1 MPVQPGGQI
10 PQRLP
15 ALVHAGHIVSSPR
28 ATPFPAPYRNGT
40 SGAPGSVT
48 PAHPAPRK
56 DSGMQDAW
64 RAYLELA
71 MGLTEAPRKKAQDA
85 VKRVVGQGGA
95 TAAQLQSLAEELVST
110 GLANREALT
119 KLVRFEVDRAL
130 GAVGLATADEVA
142 ELTRRVHDLER
153 QLREA
158 KATGAPEAGAPHATE
173 AAAETAGAGE
183 VTPSGA
189 FTGGRPTT
197 PAAGQEATPS
207 AEAPVSAP
215 PVPARTKA
223 VAKKAVAKK
232 AIAKKPAATVA
243 RTPAEESPATP
254 TRPVR
259 KAAGRKDSGGTDS

>member
-1 MPVQPGGQI
+1 
-10 PQRLP
+10 
-15 ALVHAGHIVSSPR
+15 
-28 ATPFPAPYRNGT
+28 
-40 SGAPGSVT
+40 
-48 PAHPAPRK
+48 
-56 DSGMQDAW
+56 MQDAW

-95 TAAQLQSLAEELVST
+95 TAAQLQALAEELVST

-158 KATGAPEAGAPHATE
+158 KGTGAPETRRAPGGPPP
-173 AAAETAGAGE
+173 AAETAGAGE
-183 VTPSGA
+183 VAPSEE
-189 FTGGRPTT
+189 PTAEQ
-197 PAAGQEATPS
+197 PPPATPG

-223 VAKKAVAKK
+223 IAKKAVAKK

-243 RTPAEESPATP
+243 RTPAEESPAA
-254 TRPVR
+254 PVR
-259 KAAGRKDSGGTDS
+259 PAKKAAGRKPTGGAGS

>member
-1 MPVQPGGQI
+1 
-10 PQRLP
+10 
-15 ALVHAGHIVSSPR
+15 
-28 ATPFPAPYRNGT
+28 
-40 SGAPGSVT
+40 
-48 PAHPAPRK
+48 
-56 DSGMQDAW
+56 MQDAW

-110 GLANREALT
+110 GMANREALT

-158 KATGAPEAGAPHATE
+158 KTPAAEAGAKPAAGPESDALRTP
-173 AAAETAGAGE
+173 ASPPLAAETAGAGE
-183 VTPSGA
+183 VTPSGEPTA
-189 FTGGRPTT
+189 TGPAEGEPGAERPA
-197 PAAGQEATPS
+197 PAAPA

-243 RTPAEESPATP
+243 KTPAEESPAA
-254 TRPVR
+254 PVR
-259 KAAGRKDSGGTDS
+259 PAKKSAGRKPTGGAAS